1 MNKFKLSAVA
11 ILASLALTACGGGG
25 GSNSNNNQ
33 PKESTINQT
42 ASNRPTIPGYDFPPL
57 NINGHKID
65 KDDYALGTIKMSLDR
80 PIGADKLLA
89 ENRQYSWNG
98 IIVKFQNPSVG
109 QQLINLDPTIQLDTE
124 TNRANLASLGLNPA
138 LNHTFKGYITSHDA
152 TTFFQTILPP
162 DSAIPKSG
170 KATYKGNAIRYDMVS
185 LRPKSVG
192 ETVLNVD
199 FDNKDENG
207 KRTIEGKI
215 TTEDHRREIILQR
228 TNLADDGKFNGTAV
242 AEANLI
248 YPEDVPG
255 RYYGSLAGPNAE
267 EVAGMVDF
275 GSKEHVLGETPVS
288 FSAVKQ

>member
-11 ILASLALTACGGGG
+11 IIASLALTACGGGG
-25 GSNSNNNQ
+25 GNNSDNNQ

-124 TNRANLASLGLNPA
+124 TNRANLAKLGLNPA
-138 LNHTFKGYITSHDA
+138 LNHTFKGYITSHHA
-152 TTFFQTILPP
+152 TTFFQTLETPP
-162 DSAIPKSG
+162 DSAILKSG

-185 LRPKSVG
+185 LRPKGVG

-199 FDNKDENG
+199 FDGEKV
-207 KRTIEGKI
+207 KIEGKI
-215 TTEDHRREIILQR
+215 TTEDHRREIILQQ
-228 TNLADDGKFNGTAV
+228 TNLDGARFTGKAV
-242 AEANLI
+242 AEGNLI

-255 RYYGSLAGPNAE
+255 TYYGSLAGPNAE

-275 GSKEHVLGETPVS
+275 GSKEQVSGETPVS

>member
-138 LNHTFKGYITSHDA
+138 LNHTFKGYITSHHA
-152 TTFFQTILPP
+152 TTFFQTLETPP
-162 DSAIPKSG
+162 DSAILKSG

-185 LRPKSVG
+185 LRPKGVG

-199 FDNKDENG
+199 FDGEKG
-207 KRTIEGKI
+207 KIEGKI
-215 TTEDHRREIILQR
+215 TTEDHRREIILQQ
-228 TNLADDGKFNGTAV
+228 TNLDGARFTGKAV
-242 AEANLI
+242 AEGNLI

-255 RYYGSLAGPNAE
+255 TYYGSLAGPNAE

-275 GSKEHVLGETPVS
+275 GSKEQVSGETPVS

>member
-1 MNKFKLSAVA
+1 MNNFKLSAVA
-11 ILASLALTACGGGG
+11 IIASLALTACGGGG

-42 ASNRPTIPGYDFPPL
+42 ASNRPTIPDYDFPPL

-65 KDDYALGTIKMSLDR
+65 KDDHALGTIKMSLYR

-109 QQLINLDPTIQLDTE
+109 QQLMNLDPTIQLDTE
-124 TNRANLASLGLNPA
+124 TNRANLASLGLNPD
-138 LNHTFKGYITSHDA
+138 LNHTFKGYITSHNA
-152 TTFFQTILPP
+152 EPFFQTLRTP
-162 DSAIPKSG
+162 DSAIPKPG
-170 KATYKGNAIRYDMVS
+170 KATYKGYAIRYDMVS
-185 LRPKSVG
+185 LGLKSVG

-199 FDNKDENG
+199 FDDKTENG
-207 KRTIEGKI
+207 KGKIEGKI
-215 TTEDHRREIILQR
+215 TTKDHRREIILQR
-228 TNLADDGKFNGTAV
+228 TNLLDGAKFNGTAV

-248 YPEDVPG
+248 YPEDVSG
-255 RYYGSLAGPNAE
+255 TYRGELAGPNAE
-267 EVAGMVDF
+267 EGAGEVRIS
-275 GSKEHVLGETPVS
+275 GKGETPIS

>member
-1 MNKFKLSAVA
+1 MNNFKLSVVA
-11 ILASLALTACGGGG
+11 IIASLALTACGGGG
-25 GSNSNNNQ
+25 GSNSDNNQ

-42 ASNRPTIPGYDFPPL
+42 ASNRPTIPDYDFPPL

-65 KDDYALGTIKMSLDR
+65 KDDHPLGTIKMSLDR

-109 QQLINLDPTIQLDTE
+109 QQLMNLDPTIQLDTE
-124 TNRANLASLGLNPA
+124 TNRANLKSLGLNPD
-138 LNHTFKGYITSHDA
+138 LNHTFKGYITSNNA
-152 TTFFQTILPP
+152 EPFFQTLLPP

-170 KATYKGNAIRYDMVS
+170 KVTYKGNAIRYDMVS
-185 LRPKSVG
+185 LRPKGVG

-199 FDNKDENG
+199 FDDRNETRKG
-207 KRTIEGKI
+207 TIEGKI

-228 TNLADDGKFNGTAV
+228 TDLLARGKFEGKAV

-248 YPEDVPG
+248 YPEDVSG
-255 RYYGSLAGPNAE
+255 KYYGSLAGPNAE
-267 EVAGMVDF
+267 EAAGMVDF

>member
-11 ILASLALTACGGGG
+11 IIASLALTACGGGG

-57 NINGHKID
+57 DIYGHKID

-80 PIGADKLLA
+80 PVGADKLLA

-98 IIVKFQNPSVG
+98 IIVKFQIPSVG
-109 QQLINLDPTIQLDTE
+109 QQLIDLDPTIQLDTE
-124 TNRANLASLGLNPA
+124 TNRANLERLGLNPA

-152 TTFFQTILPP
+152 TTFFQTLPTP

-185 LRPKSVG
+185 LRPKGVG

-199 FDNKDENG
+199 FDDRNETRKG
-207 KRTIEGKI
+207 TIEGKI

-228 TNLADDGKFNGTAV
+228 TNLNGDATFTGTAV

-248 YPEDVPG
+248 YPEDVSG
-255 RYYGSLAGPNAE
+255 KYYGSLAGPNAE
-267 EVAGMVDF
+267 EVAGMVGF
-275 GSKEHVLGETPVS
+275 GSKEHVLGETPIS

>member
-1 MNKFKLSAVA
+1 MNNFKLSAVA
-11 ILASLALTACGGGG
+11 IIASLALTACGGGG

-65 KDDYALGTIKMSLDR
+65 KDDHALGTIKMSLDR

-109 QQLINLDPTIQLDTE
+109 QQLMNLDPTIQLDTE
-124 TNRANLASLGLNPA
+124 TNRANLKSLGLNPD
-138 LNHTFKGYITSHDA
+138 LNHTFKGYITSHMQE
-152 TTFFQTILPP
+152 TFFQTLLPP

-185 LRPKSVG
+185 LRPKGVG

-199 FDNKDENG
+199 FDDEKG
-207 KRTIEGKI
+207 KIEGQI
-215 TTEDHRREIILQR
+215 TTEDHRRKIILQR
-228 TNLADDGKFNGTAV
+228 TDLDGAKFNGTAV

-248 YPEDVPG
+248 YPEDVSG

-267 EVAGMVDF
+267 EAAGMVDLS
-275 GSKEHVLGETPVS
+275 GKGETPIS

>member
-11 ILASLALTACGGGG
+11 IIASLALTACGGGG
-25 GSNSNNNQ
+25 GNNSDNNQ

-57 NINGHKID
+57 DIYEHKID
-65 KDDYALGTIKMSLDR
+65 KDDHALGTIKMSLDR

-124 TNRANLASLGLNPA
+124 TNRANLKTLGLNPD

-152 TTFFQTILPP
+152 TTFFQTLPTP

-185 LRPKSVG
+185 LRPKGVG

-199 FDNKDENG
+199 FDDKTDNG
-207 KRTIEGKI
+207 KGKIEGQI
-215 TTEDHRREIILQR
+215 TTEDHRRKIILQR
-228 TNLADDGKFNGTAV
+228 TDLDGAKFKGKAV

-248 YPEDVPG
+248 YPEDVSG
-255 RYYGSLAGPNAE
+255 TYYGSLAGPNAE

-275 GSKEHVLGETPVS
+275 GSKKQVLGETPVS